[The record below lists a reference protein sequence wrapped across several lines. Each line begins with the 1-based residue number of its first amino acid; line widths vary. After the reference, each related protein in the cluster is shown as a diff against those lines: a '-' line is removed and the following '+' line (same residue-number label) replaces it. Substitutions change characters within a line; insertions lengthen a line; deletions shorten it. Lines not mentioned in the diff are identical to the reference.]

1 MVLNNKPQMFTVF
14 FPSNFFYKEV
24 KKRWEPIIEKMRL
37 PYQSIDDFMNA
48 QIQVVTF
55 PSLTLENSQQQ
66 RNQYE
71 VVYPTG
77 KELEPSMSKDLSITF
92 KLTESYISYFIMWDQ
107 LDIYLHYA
115 NMTEEIDEYIGD
127 EKKPCWME
135 PIHLAFLTDQGFE
148 LTKFIFSE
156 ITPTSLSELNLSYSA
171 QAAAYN
177 TFSIGLHYNVF
188 DVK

>member
-14 FPSNFFYKEV
+14 FPSNFFYPEV
-24 KKRWEPIIEKMRL
+24 KKKWEPIIEKMRL
-37 PYQSIDDFMNA
+37 PYQTVEDFMNS
-48 QIQVVTF
+48 QIQSVIF
-55 PSLTLENSQQQ
+55 PSLTIDNSQQQ
-66 RNQYE
+66 RGQYE

-77 KELEPSMSKDLSITF
+77 KELEPSLSKDLSITF

-107 LDIYLHYA
+107 LDIYLHYV
-115 NMTEEIDEYIGD
+115 NMNNEIDEYID
-127 EKKPCWME
+127 DKKPCWME

-156 ITPTSLSELNLSYSA
+156 ITPTSLSELNLSYAA

-177 TFSIGLHYNVF
+177 TFSLGVHYNVF
-188 DVK
+188 DIK